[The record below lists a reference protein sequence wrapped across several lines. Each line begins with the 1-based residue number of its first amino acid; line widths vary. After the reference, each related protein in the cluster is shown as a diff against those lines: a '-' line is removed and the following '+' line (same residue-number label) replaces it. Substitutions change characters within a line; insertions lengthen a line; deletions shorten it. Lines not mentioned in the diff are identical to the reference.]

1 MQILHFWLS
10 WTGCGAKAGFGS
22 QRPAVPFSLV
32 TRRLSVLGCTP
43 TAACAYGPGV
53 RRVSARIE
61 DCDRHRW
68 HSALGMM
75 GLSTLSV
82 HCRPVRGGLMPA
94 LFRRPRTISVVSFGV
109 FSFLL
114 SFFPPG
120 GSARY
125 AD

>member
-1 MQILHFWLS
+1 MDGLW
-10 WTGCGAKAGFGS
+10 GEAGFGS
-22 QRPAVPFSLV
+22 QRPAVSFSLV

-43 TAACAYGPGV
+43 TAACAYGLGV

-61 DCDRHRW
+61 DCNRHRW

-75 GLSTLSV
+75 GPSTLSV

-94 LFRRPRTISVVSFGV
+94 LFRRPGRLGFGV

-120 GSARY
+120 GRARY
-125 AD
+125 TD